1 MRKMGE
7 VPAAE
12 SPPFGGFI
20 FCEKSAMRGA
30 NFSRTG
36 EKGRAAMGIFLNP
49 GTGNLVENLNSRFY
63 VDKSM
68 LLAKLNS
75 LVSTQDKFIC
85 TSRARRFGKTMAG
98 NMIAAYYS
106 KNCDSRE
113 IFSRLK
119 IAKDPSFEKYL
130 NKFNVI
136 QLDINGLLNTS
147 TTGSVVKDADKYV
160 REEFIEQ
167 FPDISFDGCDS
178 IPQCMN
184 KVFKTTG
191 EKFVIIMDEYDVM
204 VRDPDVKEEQ
214 FREYLLFLNGMFKN
228 TSLSQCI
235 ALAYLTGILPI
246 IRDRVQSKLNVFRE
260 YSMVDAGQ
268 FSEFVGFTKDEVKE
282 LCDANNMNFEEVT
295 NYYDG
300 YLMID
305 GTHIYNPKSV
315 VEAMT
320 RRRID
325 GYWTQTG
332 HFGVLADYVR
342 MDFQGLHEDVNRMM
356 AGEKIPVNVSTYLN
370 TMRDFSRRDDVLACL
385 IHLGYLTYQ
394 HLQFGSGLCWIPNRE
409 IMQQW
414 AVALE
419 VTPGF
424 ENVMKIVN
432 ASKQLVEDTLA
443 MNAGAVARGL
453 DAAHQFVANNY
464 NYNNEMALQSA
475 VMLAYFHAI
484 DRFFV
489 FKEPELGNGRADVL
503 LVPSLTYG
511 RGLPAVIIELKK
523 DGSAG
528 SALDQIKN
536 KEYFK
541 ELENYSGDILFV
553 GINYDS
559 ETKKHSC
566 GFEKLVK

>member
-1 MRKMGE
+1 MGL
-7 VPAAE
+7 
-12 SPPFGGFI
+12 
-20 FCEKSAMRGA
+20 
-30 NFSRTG
+30 
-36 EKGRAAMGIFLNP
+36 FLNP
-49 GTGNLVENLNSRFY
+49 GTGNMQQNMKNRFY

-68 LLAKLNS
+68 LLATLNQQLDS
-75 LVSTQDKFIC
+75 DDKFVC

-113 IFSRLK
+113 IFSGLK
-119 IAKDPSFEKYL
+119 IANDPSFEKYL

-136 QLDINGLLNTS
+136 QLDINGLLSTS

-184 KVFKTTG
+184 KVFKATG

-204 VRDPDVKEEQ
+204 VRDPAVTQEQ

-228 TSLSQCI
+228 TALSQCI

-260 YSMVDAGQ
+260 YSMVDSGPFA
-268 FSEFVGFTKDEVKE
+268 EFVGFTKDEVKE
-282 LCDANNMNFEEVT
+282 LCDANNMSFEAVT

-300 YLMID
+300 YLMSN
-305 GTHIYNPKSV
+305 GMHIYNPKSV

-320 RRRID
+320 RRRVQS
-325 GYWTQTG
+325 YWTQTG
-332 HFGVLADYVR
+332 HFGVLVDYVR

-356 AGEKIPVNVSTYLN
+356 AGEKIPVDVSTYIN
-370 TMRDFSRRDDVLACL
+370 TMRDFARRDDVLACL
-385 IHLGYLTYQ
+385 IHLGYLTYEY
-394 HLQFGSGLCWIPNRE
+394 LDNDRGRCWIPNQE
-409 IMQQW
+409 ILRQW

-424 ENVMKIVN
+424 ENIMKIVN

-443 MNAGAVARGL
+443 MNADAVTKGL
-453 DAAHQFVANNY
+453 DEAHQFVANNY

-475 VMLAYFHAI
+475 IRLAYFHAM
-484 DRFFV
+484 DRFCP
-489 FKEPELGNGRADVL
+489 FKEPHLGKGRADIVL
-503 LVPSLTYG
+503 IPSTNYG
-511 RGLPAVIIELKK
+511 KGLPAVIIELKK
-523 DGSAG
+523 DGSAE

-536 KEYFK
+536 KEYFSD
-541 ELENYSGDILFV
+541 LDNYFGDILFV

-559 ETKKHSC
+559 ATKKHSC